1 MLWLKPPHNNAWAL
15 NVKAKVK
22 ALGVEAKAKA
32 SHHCF
37 LSTKYEVQ
45 QKMHNFTG
53 LHWNWQNAERRYI
66 TNDSHIDKW

>member
-53 LHWNWQNAERRYI
+53 LH
-66 TNDSHIDKW
+66 